1 LAWVANY
8 NQGCTLL
15 EFFMFSQDDDSTG
28 VVMGVIFGVIALV
41 ISLIIGITIYQK
53 NKAVKAQATTAAI
66 TAPADTGA
74 GAGAGAATAAAAAG
88 ATQAKSDAA
97 MSAAALVASGAAAVV
112 VDNGV
117 VKFYFAS
124 GKFDLAEGGPK
135 ALSDII
141 AGVQAGK
148 KAIVSG
154 YVDSTGS
161 AEQNKEISKK
171 RAFAVRDLLKASG
184 VAEDKI
190 ELKKPED
197 IQAGTGAQARR
208 VEVTLQ

>member
-1 LAWVANY
+1 
-8 NQGCTLL
+8 L

-28 VVMGVIFGVIALV
+28 VVMGVVFGVIALV
-41 ISLIIGITIYQK
+41 ISLIIGISIYQK

-74 GAGAGAATAAAAAG
+74 GAAAAAG
-88 ATQAKSDAA
+88 AAQAKSDAA
-97 MSAAALVASGAAAVV
+97 MSAAALVAAGAAAVV

-135 ALSDII
+135 ALTDII

-148 KAIVSG
+148 KAVVSG